1 MLPKEASAVAAARD
15 RSGGALPVLLAD
27 RQGVAFV
34 ATARGVESLRVP
46 RRYWGMQVGVVPVPA
61 SDEEIRAADLE
72 APDDAGTWPRVVPR
86 TDLLAPALSR
96 LLSGDHA
103 ELSLQPSRDGLKAAL
118 LTAEGEEQ
126 PFPTAPKDALGF
138 LAAVFHH
145 APRGVV
151 RTGSAKPGHVLLSV
165 HPSARRHEYRVRLVG
180 VVGADT
186 TTTLADLG
194 LSPTVLELLLESL
207 ERPAGMILV
216 SGGPGAGRS
225 TTLEALAAA
234 LLARGHRGGRVGPR
248 SASSKASL
256 AWLAEALSDWPFP
269 ESLHAAAPDFA
280 LVERLQGT
288 GDLVLA
294 ARLAAS
300 GTMVLAGAPA
310 AEPGAL
316 ARTVARDLDTGSA
329 PAVPLVVLGQS
340 LVRTV
345 CRGCLTWGTLDAAQ
359 ARRQGFHRRDVEE
372 MARRGGLAIP
382 AGSGC
387 HDCAGTGAHGL
398 TGVFEYVGPEG
409 SGGSLPRLREE
420 GWRKVVQGIA
430 CLEDVDALPGAHCAM
445 RTLREIM
452 VHAGVAQGMTE
463 PLGSPEARPAPP
475 TEAKAGVAAG
485 TAATS
490 SLGSAPSIN
499 EARILA
505 RLLKDARTKRAVDPE
520 ALARVSR
527 TIAARG
533 SGSGP
538 LEAMLA
544 PQRGFQLAAHSV
556 NTALIATRIASHLG
570 PEGDVEGIARVGLL
584 HDAGL
589 AAAGVEPDVDLPGI
603 LSEESLFTPG
613 LNRDPS
619 TVLAALGTAGLA
631 AAPLVEQVHALLRFE
646 TPPAAE
652 RAQSDLR
659 AQVVALASLIDLH
672 FHGPAEKR
680 PTDLNEVTSLVMDQY
695 GRRFSPVLFRAL
707 LRAIPVF
714 PIGALVELSSGD
726 LARIV
731 SLNEDNHFR
740 PRVEIAASGG
750 EMLSG
755 PRVVDLARAP
765 FLHIRQRVAGAAVG
779 AGRSAP

>member
-1 MLPKEASAVAAARD
+1 MLPKEAAAVAAARD
-15 RSGGALPVLLAD
+15 RSAGALPVLLAD

-72 APDDAGTWPRVVPR
+72 TSDDAGTWPRVIPR

-96 LLSGDHA
+96 LLARDHV
-103 ELSLQPSRDGLKAAL
+103 ELSLQPSRDGLKAGL
-118 LTAEGEEQ
+118 LTAQGEEQ

-151 RTGSAKPGHVLLSV
+151 RTGSGKPGRVVLSV
-165 HPSARRHEYRVRLVG
+165 RPSARRHEYRVRLVG
-180 VVGADT
+180 AVGPET
-186 TTTLADLG
+186 TATLTDLG
-194 LSPTVLELLLESL
+194 LSPAVLELLLESL

-225 TTLEALAAA
+225 TTLEALAAT
-234 LLARGHRGGRVGPR
+234 LLARGLRGGRVGPR
-248 SASSKASL
+248 GASPKTHL
-256 AWLAEALSDWPFP
+256 AWLAEGLSDWPFP

-280 LVERLQGT
+280 LVERLQGA

-300 GTMVLAGAPA
+300 GTLVLAGAPA

-316 ARTVARDLDTGSA
+316 ARTVGRDLETGSA

-345 CRGCLTWGTLDAAQ
+345 CRSCLTWRTLDAPQ

-382 AGSGC
+382 AGGGC
-387 HDCAGTGAHGL
+387 HDCAGTGAYGL

-409 SGGSLPRLREE
+409 PGGTLPLMREE
-420 GWRKVVQGIA
+420 GWRKVVQGTA
-430 CLEDVDALPGAHCAM
+430 SLEDVDALPGAHCAM

-452 VHAGVAQGMTE
+452 VHAGAAQGMAE
-463 PLGSPEARPAPP
+463 PLGPPVARPGTPA
-475 TEAKAGVAAG
+475 EATAGVAALPSG
-485 TAATS
+485 DA
-490 SLGSAPSIN
+490 SLRSAPATD
-499 EARILA
+499 EA
-505 RLLKDARTKRAVDPE
+505 RLLSRLLKESLTKRPPDPE
-520 ALARVSR
+520 ALTGLCRTLVARASR
-527 TIAARG
+527 
-533 SGSGP
+533 SGP
-538 LEAMLA
+538 LEEMLA
-544 PQRGFQLAAHSV
+544 PQRGFQLAAHCV
-556 NTALIATRIASHLG
+556 NSALIAVRIAAHLG
-570 PEGDVEGIARVGLL
+570 PEADLEGVARLGLL

-589 AAAGVEPDVDLPGI
+589 AAAGVEPDADLPGI

-619 TVLAALGTAGLA
+619 IVLAALDAVGA

-646 TPPAAE
+646 APAASE
-652 RAQSDLR
+652 RLSSDLR
-659 AQVVALASLIDLH
+659 AQVVALASLIDMH
-672 FHGPAEKR
+672 FHGPADK
-680 PTDLNEVTSLVMDQY
+680 PPADLNEVTSLVMDQH

-750 EMLSG
+750 ETFSE
-755 PRVVDLARAP
+755 PRLVDLARAP

-779 AGRSAP
+779 AGRGVR